1 MGLKIVLATRN
12 QGKIR
17 EIKEILSGTGIE
29 TVTLDD
35 CEPFDEPEENGSTF
49 TENAMIKAR
58 ATFEA
63 TGLPSLADDS
73 GLEVDALGGAPGI
86 FSARYGGEGLTDTDR
101 CQRLLSE
108 LETVAD
114 GERTA
119 RFRCA
124 MVLYPAPSTDDGAF
138 STEAETFAVEDTA
151 FVTEGILDG
160 IIARAP
166 VGESGFGYDPVFYID
181 EMKGTAAEIGPEK
194 KNSISHRYRALVEMK
209 NLLTGGSGIVKDRNI
224 E

>member
-17 EIKEILSGTGIE
+17 EIREILAGTGIE

-35 CEPFDEPEENGSTF
+35 YDSFDEPEETGSTF
-49 TENAMIKAR
+49 TENAMIKAK
-58 ATFEA
+58 ATFEV

-73 GLEVDALGGAPGI
+73 GLEVDALDGGPGI
-86 FSARYGGEGLTDTDR
+86 RSARYGGEGLNDIDR
-101 CQRLLSE
+101 CRRLLSE
-108 LETVAD
+108 LEGVAAE
-114 GERTA
+114 GRKA

-124 MVLYPAPSTDDGAF
+124 MVLYPVPSTG
-138 STEAETFAVEDTA
+138 EGA
-151 FVTEGILDG
+151 FVTEGVLDG
-160 IIARAP
+160 IIAREPA
-166 VGESGFGYDPVFYID
+166 GENGFGYDPVFYIE

-194 KNSISHRYRALVEMK
+194 KNSISHRYRALIEMK
-209 NLLTGGSGIVKDRNI
+209 SLLTGGSGIVKSENI